1 MLLQL
6 VSFVLILK
14 NDLVGHQ
21 QRLCF
26 SAFFPAGWYLV
37 VCIWPLRHQPYAKAV
52 AAGEANQYGDLR
64 NGYKELRKVAFQ
76 LLQLPVLKR
85 FLLSFFFVS
94 MGVQTVM
101 LAATLYGKSELQ
113 IETQKPDHCDF
124 NYTADSDTWCIC
136 YCSFIKKDK
145 QSFCFND
152 LYCCMDWHL
161 YWCFLFA
168 TKKQYRILYTRNGGW
183 LCYGWLIQS
192 LCRST
197 YAKLMPETKDTASF
211 FSFYDVTE
219 KVAIVI
225 GMFSFGIITEL
236 GTQRNAVLAL
246 MVFFILSLIFLLFT
260 RWALKNK
267 K

>member
-1 MLLQL
+1 MP
-6 VSFVLILK
+6 K
-14 NDLVGHQ
+14 
-21 QRLCF
+21 
-26 SAFFPAGWYLV
+26 P
-37 VCIWPLRHQPYAKAV
+37 V

-113 IETQKPDHCDF
+113 IETQSLIIAILIIQLIAIPGAFAIAALSKRTS
-124 NYTADSDTWCIC
+124 N
-136 YCSFIKKDK
+136 
-145 QSFCFND
+145 
-152 LYCCMDWHL
+152 
-161 YWCFLFA
+161 LFA
-168 TKKQYRILYTRNGGW
+168 LTICIAVWIGICIGAFYLPPKNIIAFYTLATVVGFVMGG
-183 LCYGWLIQS
+183 IQS

-236 GTQRNAVLAL
+236 TGTQRNAVLAL